1 MRLNVEIN
9 AKAGNWDDD
18 KLRRKVK
25 SAIIMAVGEQI
36 DETPYAE
43 LNSLRLYVP
52 KPKRRV
58 TRKKVEA

>member
-1 MRLNVEIN
+1 MKLNVEIN
-9 AKAGNWDDD
+9 AKTSWDDD
-18 KLRRKVK
+18 KLRRSLKV
-25 SAIIMAVGEQI
+25 AITDVINGTI
-36 DETPYAE
+36 GDLPYAE

>member
-1 MRLNVEIN
+1 
-9 AKAGNWDDD
+9 
-18 KLRRKVK
+18 
-25 SAIIMAVGEQI
+25 MAVGEQI